1 MTMERPFSPLLAA
14 AEQRPCSGTGLIR
27 TQSVRD
33 ASAAGSEAGSSDK
46 TIVVEKP
53 VESKL
58 DKRVQVAEEQKLPK
72 KAKSKFLRLLGH

>member
-14 AEQRPCSGTGLIR
+14 AEDRPTSSTGLRR

-46 TIVVEKP
+46 TVVVEKSAEAKCEKATQV
-53 VESKL
+53 VEG
-58 DKRVQVAEEQKLPK
+58 QKLPK